1 MMSRWLLI
9 AALYA
14 IIDSGAHASCIWGF
28 GGYAEPC
35 GAQFIG
41 ADDKIWTDAV
51 ENSNSSGTYAMP
63 GYDVSKPWPGSPMD
77 GWKIAMAAVDLDH
90 EQRGEAGSLLGGRA
104 TIGDD
109 IKIIAPESLYVP
121 SANESDH
128 GQPVVNAN
136 ADWVFCAWRWF
147 SPPYRNQSL
156 AMNPDNLEAPE
167 DGSCKQWLPDAC
179 IQAVEKLASTAYWL
193 NSKPK
198 GVYGSRHTCFDLD
211 VPEECSSTKSVDN
224 DPLLP
229 TWGIPLQYLN
239 GSTTWQS
246 GYTINEN
253 TTAEEMQQMWKTV
266 TQGYQPIVTMYGR
279 FQNDT
284 PYSLDVEPGFAKL
297 SCVRAAPAQGAKSNS
312 ENGDGNSS
320 GSGSGGGSGSG
331 SDGNS
336 GDGSGNDGSDES
348 VASHITEASMF
359 LVVLAAVANLLF

>member
-1 MMSRWLLI
+1 MSRWLLI

-77 GWKIAMAAVDLDH
+77 GWKIAMAAVDFDH
-90 EQRGEAGSLLGGRA
+90 YQRGEAGSLLGGRA

-128 GQPVVNAN
+128 GQPMVNAN
-136 ADWVFCAWRWF
+136 TDWVFCAWRWF
-147 SPPYRNQSL
+147 SPPETGKY
-156 AMNPDNLEAPE
+156 
-167 DGSCKQWLPDAC
+167 G
-179 IQAVEKLASTAYWL
+179 TAYWI
-193 NSKPK
+193 NSEPK

-211 VPEECSSTKSVDN
+211 VPEECSSTKLVDN

-229 TWGIPLQYLN
+229 TWGIPLQHLN

-246 GYTINEN
+246 GYAINEN
-253 TTAEEMQQMWKTV
+253 TTAEEMQEMWKTV
-266 TQGYQPIVTMYGR
+266 TQGYQPIVTMFGR

-284 PYSLDVEPGFAKL
+284 PYSLDFESGFAKL
-297 SCVRAAPAQGAKSNS
+297 SCVRAAPAKGAKSNS

-320 GSGSGGGSGSG
+320 GSGSGGESGSG
-331 SDGNS
+331 SDGKS
-336 GDGSGNDGSDES
+336 GNGSGKDGSDKS
-348 VASHITEASMF
+348 VASHVTKASMF
-359 LVVLAAVANLLF
+359 LVVSVAVAHLLF